1 MVYGTISKE
10 SCWRE
15 SEQLNLMISWIFLFV
30 ASLFE
35 IGWMFSLKFISIEQV
50 KKISFHTLAATPKHD
65 VLVILPFLGYV
76 FFGIGNIYCFSTAMK
91 GIPTS
96 TAFAVWMAVALA
108 GVKLVEVFFFKEP
121 IRYMDYFYLILL
133 LVAIVGLKKN

>member
-1 MVYGTISKE
+1 MK
-10 SCWRE
+10 
-15 SEQLNLMISWIFLFV
+15 SWIFLFV

-35 IGWMFSLKFISIEQV
+35 IGWMFSLKFIYFENL
-50 KKISFHTLAATPKHD
+50 KKISWHTITATPMHD
-65 VLVILPFLGYV
+65 VLIILPFLGYV
-76 FFGIGNIYCFSTAMK
+76 FFGIGNIYCFSMAMK

-121 IRYMDYFYLILL
+121 FKNIDYFYLTLL

>member
-1 MVYGTISKE
+1 MK
-10 SCWRE
+10 
-15 SEQLNLMISWIFLFV
+15 SWIFLFV

-35 IGWMFSLKFISIEQV
+35 IGWMFSLKFIHFENL
-50 KKISFHTLAATPKHD
+50 KKISWHTITATPMHD
-65 VLVILPFLGYV
+65 VLIVLPFLGYV
-76 FFGIGNIYCFSTAMK
+76 FFGIGNIYCFSMAMK

-121 IRYMDYFYLILL
+121 FKNIDYFYLTLL